1 RRNGQEAPIE
11 LRERMTMSDP
21 EATCEVAA
29 MGLGITLV
37 CMQHAYAY
45 LESGALVRVLPDWY
59 VDAGNTSLYYAAN
72 KLLPAKTRVFVDFV
86 VDYFRRQDLARR
98 FSAFPTG

>member
-1 RRNGQEAPIE
+1 MPTWSPAPWCGSC
-11 LRERMTMSDP
+11 RTGTSTP
-21 EATCEVAA
+21 A
-29 MGLGITLV
+29 
-37 CMQHAYAY
+37 
-45 LESGALVRVLPDWY
+45 
-59 VDAGNTSLYYAAN
+59 NTSLYYAAN

>member
-1 RRNGQEAPIE
+1 
-11 LRERMTMSDP
+11 
-21 EATCEVAA
+21 
-29 MGLGITLV
+29 
-37 CMQHAYAY
+37 MQHAYAY

>member
-1 RRNGQEAPIE
+1 
-11 LRERMTMSDP
+11 
-21 EATCEVAA
+21 
-29 MGLGITLV
+29 
-37 CMQHAYAY
+37 
-45 LESGALVRVLPDWY
+45 VRVLPDWY